1 MPLLTD
7 QNRKWWILAAMGGV
21 LGLVVLDEMVVG
33 VALPTMRRDLGM
45 SEITSHWVVNAY
57 LLVFTC
63 LSAVGGKLGDIFNI
77 RRLICIGVAVFGLA
91 SLACGFAD
99 SPGALITARA
109 IQGLG
114 AAIIFPNG
122 IALINH
128 VFPPEQRGLAF
139 GIQTACG
146 GTFMALGPLVGGFFT
161 ETLSWRWIFWI
172 NIPAVIVI
180 AVILLLAKTK
190 NESKSTHREPFD
202 FLGLSLL
209 LPGLTALVLGFMQ
222 APDWGWTSTVTLSLL
237 TGGTIVTA
245 LFVITEFRKDI
256 PLIELDLLRI
266 PPFFNGNYMIF
277 VAQIDKATLVVFGAL
292 YIQHSL
298 DMTALQAGLALTPA
312 VVPLTFVSLLA
323 GKLSDRFGSR
333 GPALYGSGM
342 NAAAILAFGIG
353 IHFNSYYAIL
363 PALLMWGCSL
373 PFVFV
378 PARHALMGAIPPD
391 KSGQAGG
398 INLTAQFLGSTV
410 GITIGSALLVMTQ
423 NYQLIFLVAGSI
435 AMTSLITTF
444 FTIKQIPTTSS

>member
-1 MPLLTD
+1 MPLLTE

-33 VALPTMRRDLGM
+33 VALPTMRRDLSM

-77 RRLICIGVAVFGLA
+77 RRLICIGVAIFGVA
-91 SLACGFAD
+91 SLACGLAS
-99 SPGALITARA
+99 SPATLITARA
-109 IQGLG
+109 VQGLG

-122 IALINH
+122 IALINQ

-172 NIPAVIVI
+172 NIPAII
-180 AVILLLAKTK
+180 IITLILILAKTK
-190 NESKSTHREPFD
+190 DEAQSGSRKPFD

-209 LPGLTALVLGFMQ
+209 IPGLTALVLGFMQ

-237 TGGTIVTA
+237 AGGAVVTT
-245 LFVITEFRKDI
+245 LFVITELRKPS
-256 PLIELDLLRI
+256 PLIELDLLKVH
-266 PPFFNGNYMIF
+266 PFFNGNYMIF

-292 YIQHSL
+292 YIQRHL

-312 VVPLTFVSLLA
+312 VIPLTFVAIIA
-323 GKLSDRFGSR
+323 GKFCDRFGNR
-333 GPALYGSGM
+333 GPALYGAGM
-342 NAAAILAFGIG
+342 NAAAIIAFGIG
-353 IHFNSYYAIL
+353 ATFDSYYAIL

-378 PARHALMGAIPPD
+378 PARHALMSAIPHH

-410 GITIGSALLVMTQ
+410 GITIGSALLAMTQ
-423 NYQLIFLVAGSI
+423 NFPLIFLVAGSI

-444 FTIKQIPTTSS
+444 FSKRATHPSSP